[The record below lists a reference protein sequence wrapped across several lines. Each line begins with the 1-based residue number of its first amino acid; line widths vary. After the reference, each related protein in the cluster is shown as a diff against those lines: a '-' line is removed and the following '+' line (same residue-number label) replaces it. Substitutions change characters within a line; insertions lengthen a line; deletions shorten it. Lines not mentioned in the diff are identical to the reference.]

1 MNGNPMQMVMQ
12 MLMSGNNPQQLA
24 NQLMQ
29 SNPQMN
35 AIANQ
40 MKNSGMSLTEFLQQY
55 AKQNGQ
61 NIQPI
66 LNMLSQGEL
75 TLSSNLTLVSAFQ
88 VLCRLRMAD
97 V

>member
-66 LNMLSQGEL
+66 LNMLSQRGI
-75 TLSSNLTLVSAFQ
+75 NLK
-88 VLCRLRMAD
+88 
-97 V
+97 

>member
-35 AIANQ
+35 AIVRLLPNHATATYL
-40 MKNSGMSLTEFLQQY
+40 KNISVYLQGVVMV
-55 AKQNGQ
+55 GQ
-61 NIQPI
+61 FNK
-66 LNMLSQGEL
+66 
-75 TLSSNLTLVSAFQ
+75 
-88 VLCRLRMAD
+88 
-97 V
+97 

>member
-24 NQLMQ
+24 NQLVQ

-40 MKNSGMSLTEFLQQY
+40 MRQSGMQPMEFLQNY
-55 AKQNGQ
+55 ARQNGKD
-61 NIQPI
+61 IQPL
-66 LNMLSQGEL
+66 LNMLSKRGI
-75 TLSSNLTLVSAFQ
+75 NLK
-88 VLCRLRMAD
+88 
-97 V
+97 

>member
-1 MNGNPMQMVMQ
+1 MQMVMQ
-12 MLMSGNNPQQLA
+12 MLMGGSNPQKLA
-24 NQLMQ
+24 NQLVQ

-40 MKNSGMSLTEFLQQY
+40 MKQSGMSSAEFLQQY

-66 LNMLSQGEL
+66 LNMLSQRGI
-75 TLSSNLTLVSAFQ
+75 NLK
-88 VLCRLRMAD
+88 
-97 V
+97 